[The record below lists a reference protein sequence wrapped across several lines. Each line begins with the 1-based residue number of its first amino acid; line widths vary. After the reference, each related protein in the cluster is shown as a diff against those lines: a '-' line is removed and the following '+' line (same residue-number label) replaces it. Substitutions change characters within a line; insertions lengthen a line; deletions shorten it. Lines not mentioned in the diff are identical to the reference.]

1 MTQII
6 VGMDE
11 VGRGCWAGPLVVGA
25 VILTKPILG
34 LKDSKQLSCKQRL
47 KMAVAIKETLAD
59 TGLGWVWPEEIDK
72 IGLTQATTLA
82 MRRALEGIQS
92 EYDEIIIDGKLNFL
106 PDNPKCRAVIKA
118 DSSIPAVSA
127 ASIIAK
133 VARDEYMHG
142 IARQFPSYGFERH
155 VGYGTKL
162 HSDNLRVHGPCKQHR
177 LSFKPVR
184 AIA

>member
-1 MTQII
+1 MTRVI

-25 VILTKPILG
+25 AILARPIPG
-34 LKDSKQLSCKQRL
+34 LKDSKQISSKQRREL
-47 KMAVAIKETLAD
+47 AVVIQETASG
-59 TGLGWVWPEEIDK
+59 TGLGWVWPAEIDD

-82 MRRALEGIQS
+82 MNRALEYIQS

-133 VARDEYMHG
+133 VARDEYMHS
-142 IARQFPSYGFERH
+142 ISKKFPAYGFDRH

-162 HSDNLRVHGPCKQHR
+162 HLDSLRVHGPCKQHR
-177 LSFKPVR
+177 LSFKPIR
-184 AIA
+184 AVA